1 MALVFLLTISKIS
14 RDHMLGGFILA
25 RKNVTNV
32 YLINLSTMQ
41 CLKIIYPYGMA
52 LAVQSIL
59 AMSVIILGL
68 GIGIVTS

>member
-1 MALVFLLTISKIS
+1 MARVFLLISMTS

-25 RKNVTNV
+25 RKNVTNA
-32 YLINLSTMQ
+32 YLINLSSMQ
-41 CLKIIYPYGMA
+41 CLKIINSYGIT